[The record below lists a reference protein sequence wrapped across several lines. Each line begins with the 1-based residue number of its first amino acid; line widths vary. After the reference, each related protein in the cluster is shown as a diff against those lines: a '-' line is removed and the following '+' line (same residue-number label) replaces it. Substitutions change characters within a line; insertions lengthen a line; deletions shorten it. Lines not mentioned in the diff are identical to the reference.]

1 MNVNVPAAEPTAIG
15 EKVTPTVQLAPA
27 AMLVP
32 QVLVLAGTVN
42 GPVLTPMLTA
52 RAVFNRLVTV
62 TVRVELVPSATVPKL
77 KLVGEKVTGALPFP
91 ERVTVWV
98 PALSVIVTLPE
109 AVPTT
114 AGANDTWMVHDAA
127 GAIGLLQLLVWLNG
141 AVAATF
147 ETCSGPVPLLS
158 TVIVFAL
165 LVVPATWAAKES
177 DVGVIE
183 APGAVPV
190 PLSVTTCEE
199 PRL

>member
-1 MNVNVPAAEPTAIG
+1 VNVNVPVAGPTAVG

-32 QVLVLAGTVN
+32 QVLVLLGTAN
-42 GPVLTPMLTA
+42 RPLTA
-52 RAVFNRLVTV
+52 ILTVSAAFSRFVTV
-62 TVRVELVPSATVPKL
+62 TVRAELVPTTTVPKL
-77 KLVGEKVTGALPFP
+77 TLVGEKVTGALPLP

-109 AVPTT
+109 AAPTT
-114 AGANDTWMVHDAA
+114 VGANDTWMVHDAA
-127 GAIGLLQLLVWLNG
+127 GAIGPLQLLVWLNG
-141 AVAATF
+141 AVATTF

-158 TVIVFAL
+158 TVMVRAL
-165 LVVPATWAAKES
+165 LVVPATCAEKES

-183 APGAVPV
+183 APGVVPV

>member
-1 MNVNVPAAEPTAIG
+1 VNVNVPEAEPTAVG

-52 RAVFNRLVTV
+52 MAVFSRLVTV
-62 TVRVELVPSATVPKL
+62 TVRVELVSSATVPKL
-77 KLVGEKVTGALPFP
+77 KLVGERLTGALPLP

-141 AVAATF
+141 AVATTF
-147 ETCSGPVPLLS
+147 EICSGPVPLLS
-158 TVIVFAL
+158 TVIVLAL
-165 LVVPATWAAKES
+165 LVVPATWAANES

>member
-1 MNVNVPAAEPTAIG
+1 VNVNVPEAEPTAVG

-42 GPVLTPMLTA
+42 APVLTPMLTA
-52 RAVFNRLVTV
+52 MAVFSRLVTV
-62 TVRVELVPSATVPKL
+62 TVRVELVSSATVPKL
-77 KLVGEKVTGALPFP
+77 KLVGERLTGALPLP

-141 AVAATF
+141 AVATTF
-147 ETCSGPVPLLS
+147 ETCSDPVPLLS

-183 APGAVPV
+183 APGTVPV